1 MAWACLSL
9 ACWLLLHRPPSY
21 QTGRRGAGWSLGEG
35 ASLWSLP
42 AQWEGNCEGN
52 LSPALTGRNNPSTSG
67 KLAVSLSAWAGCALA
82 SPAPTC
88 AGRGFLCHPPA
99 PCPRNTLRP
108 TSQRAPAV
116 AGTGHTDR
124 ILTPRAI
131 ADPRAGASSLQ
142 STWALALE
150 AHDGHVAKLGPTH
163 VQQGWEH
170 QAVWCW
176 PPEEVTLCLAPV
188 LVSVPP
194 RGQPCPYLPE
204 DAVRLSECP

>member
-9 ACWLLLHRPPSY
+9 ACWLLLHHPPSY

-52 LSPALTGRNNPSTSG
+52 LSLALTARNNPSTSG

-82 SPAPTC
+82 SPAPAC

-99 PCPRNTLRP
+99 PRPLNTLRP

-142 STWALALE
+142 STRALPWSQKHTMGMWPSWAPLMPSKARS
-150 AHDGHVAKLGPTH
+150 T
-163 VQQGWEH
+163 
-170 QAVWCW
+170 
-176 PPEEVTLCLAPV
+176 
-188 LVSVPP
+188 
-194 RGQPCPYLPE
+194 
-204 DAVRLSECP
+204 RLSGAGSPRR